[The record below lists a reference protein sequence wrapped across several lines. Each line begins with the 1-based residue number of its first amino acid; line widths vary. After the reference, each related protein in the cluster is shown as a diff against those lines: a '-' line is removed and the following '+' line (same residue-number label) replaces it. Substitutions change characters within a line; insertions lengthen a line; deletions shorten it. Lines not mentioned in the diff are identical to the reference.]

1 MFWKDLCFQKL
12 YSIGLELYIYLNTD
26 LIFQMD
32 KTNDIFSF
40 IFVKSSKIVC
50 WHPRSEGWYPMLGK
64 SLICH

>member
-40 IFVKSSKIVC
+40 IFVKSGKIVC
-50 WHPRSEGWYPMLGK
+50 WHLPLQRVGAPMENP
-64 SLICH
+64 